1 VARNAH
7 FTTTYWI
14 DFCNPLEPNSHR
26 FHTLAFLIM
35 PLIVILITLTIAIL
49 AANLVGLKR
58 P

>member
-1 VARNAH
+1 VARNAYFITAH
-7 FTTTYWI
+7 WI

-26 FHTLAFLIM
+26 FHTVEVLLM
-35 PLIVILITLTIAIL
+35 PLIVNLITLTIVIL